1 MRKQAVIFVLI
12 FMFLI
17 TGICAGCGAGTPSGS
32 SDSSASPSGGSDTD
46 ADKPFVD
53 TGTPAGG
60 THANDTAANDQS
72 DSPIPDT
79 DESAVDG
86 WGVAKAD
93 NDSDGTGTGTDSTA
107 PGADAFSRVI
117 VDREDIF
124 FAIKEVRADAALG
137 YTWKVYLENRTD
149 KNLMFSF
156 EKVSLNNIMCDPFW
170 AEVIT
175 GGRKGNCEITW
186 MRDALEERQIADV
199 NEVCFTLNVYNDEDY
214 TEAPLIHDSF
224 TVYPTGGS
232 SSAQTGTADGSE
244 SADGSGSTDRSV
256 KTYPA
261 WAPSESDKVLV
272 DNDKCLIALTGYD
285 PDNTWGFAARMCL
298 INKSDEDLVFSAE
311 NTSINGIM
319 CDPYWAEI
327 VTAGK
332 SAIST
337 ILWDKASLNEN
348 DITDVREITLPIRVY
363 SDKNV
368 YEPYVDETFELEP

>member
-1 MRKQAVIFVLI
+1 MRKQAVIFMLI
-12 FMFLI
+12 FIFLI

-32 SDSSASPSGGSDTD
+32 SGSTPSTSADSDPD
-46 ADKPFVD
+46 ADKSPD
-53 TGTPAGG
+53 DSTSAESDHP
-60 THANDTAANDQS
+60 ANDPS
-72 DSPIPDT
+72 DSTIPDT
-79 DESAVDG
+79 DESAAGG
-86 WGVAKAD
+86 WGVAKTDNNAD
-93 NDSDGTGTGTDSTA
+93 NNDTGTDTSA
-107 PGADAFSRVI
+107 PKADTFSQVI

-124 FAIKEVRADAALG
+124 FAIKEVRADAVQG

-156 EKVSLNNIMCDPFW
+156 EKVSVNDIMCDPFW

-186 MRDALEERQIADV
+186 MRDALDERQITDV
-199 NEVCFTLNVYNDEDY
+199 SEVCFTLNVYNDEDY
-214 TEAPLIHDSF
+214 TEAPLVHDSF
-224 TVYPTGGS
+224 TVYPTGD
-232 SSAQTGTADGSE
+232 SSAAKTNDAKTNAATGADHTAQTDTTA
-244 SADGSGSTDRSV
+244 ATI
-256 KTYPA
+256 A
-261 WAPSESDKVLV
+261 WTPSENDKVLV
-272 DNDKCLIALTGYD
+272 DNDKCLIVLTGYD
-285 PDNTWGFAARMCL
+285 PDNIWGFAARVHL

-348 DITDVREITLPIRVY
+348 GITEVKEISLPIRVY

>member
-12 FMFLI
+12 FTFLI

-32 SDSSASPSGGSDTD
+32 SDSSASPSAGSDTD
-46 ADKPFVD
+46 TDKPSAD

-60 THANDTAANDQS
+60 TPANDTAANDQS
-72 DSPIPDT
+72 DAPIPDT

-86 WGVAKAD
+86 WGVAKTD
-93 NDSDGTGTGTDSTA
+93 NDANDRDTGTNTSAPDDGT
-107 PGADAFSRVI
+107 FSQVI

-124 FAIKEVRADAALG
+124 FAIKEVRADAAQG

-199 NEVCFTLNVYNDEDY
+199 SEVCFTLNVYNDEDY

-224 TVYPTGGS
+224 TVDPTGDS
-232 SSAQTGTADGSE
+232 SDT
-244 SADGSGSTDRSV
+244 

-285 PDNTWGFAARMCL
+285 PDNTWGFAARVRL
-298 INKSDEDLVFSAE
+298 VNKSDEDLVFSAE

-337 ILWDKASLNEN
+337 ILWDKSSLNEN
-348 DITDVREITLPIRVY
+348 DITEVKEITLPIRVY

-368 YEPYVDETFELEP
+368 YEPYVDETFELKP